1 MKYVIKNKVKHKR
14 MNKNFT
20 KKQIDLLNIFLKQE
34 LKSIDDQILLNK
46 KSNKSSKKFIIDYS
60 RSLMSVNKSIFF
72 ILN

>member
-1 MKYVIKNKVKHKR
+1 

-60 RSLMSVNKSIFF
+60 RSLMSVNKSFFF
-72 ILN
+72 ILNWLTYYNNENEKEG

>member
-1 MKYVIKNKVKHKR
+1 

-20 KKQIDLLNIFLKQE
+20 KKQIDILNIFLKQE

-60 RSLMSVNKSIFF
+60 RSLMSVNN
-72 ILN
+72 LL

>member
-34 LKSIDDQILLNK
+34 LKSIDDQIFLNK

-60 RSLMSVNKSIFF
+60 RSLMSVNKSFFF

>member
-1 MKYVIKNKVKHKR
+1 

-20 KKQIDLLNIFLKQE
+20 KKQIDKINIFLKQE
-34 LKSIDDQILLNK
+34 LKYVDEQILLNK

-60 RSLMSVNKSIFF
+60 KSLMSMDKSFFF

>member
-46 KSNKSSKKFIIDYS
+46 KKSNKSSKN
-60 RSLMSVNKSIFF
+60 L
-72 ILN
+72 

>member
-1 MKYVIKNKVKHKR
+1 

-20 KKQIDLLNIFLKQE
+20 KKQIDIINIFLKQE
-34 LKSIDDQILLNK
+34 LKYIDDQILINK

-60 RSLMSVNKSIFF
+60 KSLMSVNKSFFF

>member
-1 MKYVIKNKVKHKR
+1 

-60 RSLMSVNKSIFF
+60 RSLMSVNKSFFF
-72 ILN
+72 ILNWFTYYNNENEKEG

>member
-46 KSNKSSKKFIIDYS
+46 KSNKSSKKLIIDYS
-60 RSLMSVNKSIFF
+60 RSLMSVNKSFFF

>member
-1 MKYVIKNKVKHKR
+1 

-20 KKQIDLLNIFLKQE
+20 KKQIDILNIFLKKE
-34 LKSIDDQILLNK
+34 LKCVEDQILINK

-60 RSLMSVNKSIFF
+60 KSLMTVNKSFFF

>member
-60 RSLMSVNKSIFF
+60 RSLMSLNKSFFF

>member
-1 MKYVIKNKVKHKR
+1 

-46 KSNKSSKKFIIDYS
+46 KSNKSSKN
-60 RSLMSVNKSIFF
+60 L
-72 ILN
+72 

>member
-1 MKYVIKNKVKHKR
+1 

-20 KKQIDLLNIFLKQE
+20 KKQIDTINIFLKQE
-34 LKSIDDQILLNK
+34 LKSIDNKILLNK

-60 RSLMSVNKSIFF
+60 KSLMSMDKSFFF

>member
-1 MKYVIKNKVKHKR
+1 

-20 KKQIDLLNIFLKQE
+20 KKQIDIINIFLNQE
-34 LKSIDDQILLNK
+34 LKYVDDQILLNK

-60 RSLMSVNKSIFF
+60 KSLMSVNKSIFF